1 VPETPDHAGLRQEA
15 RAFRDHFRSVVLATS
30 SADGQPD
37 ASYAPVVFDEQ
48 ETPHVYI
55 SELAQHTRN
64 LLENPRAS
72 LLFIA
77 DESDTRNLFGRQRLT
92 LHCEAR
98 RIDPA
103 DPQATLLLDQ
113 FEHSFGKTV
122 QLLRSLGDFH
132 LFAFEVRAG
141 TYVRG
146 FAQAWEIADAS
157 LNIVKLNR
165 G

>member
-1 VPETPDHAGLRQEA
+1 MLFDNHETPC
-15 RAFRDHFRSVVLATS
+15 
-30 SADGQPD
+30 
-37 ASYAPVVFDEQ
+37 
-48 ETPHVYI
+48 VYI

-92 LHCEAR
+92 LNCQAR
-98 RIDPA
+98 QISPS
-103 DPQATLLLDQ
+103 DPQADQLLDQ
-113 FEHSFGKTV
+113 FERSFGKTV
-122 QLLRSLGDFH
+122 GLLRSLGDFH
-132 LFAFEVRAG
+132 LFAFEVHSGA
-141 TYVRG
+141 YVRG